1 MPHINALS
9 QAPPAVQFCAE
20 LKAQEAAVQRH
31 EVAAGDLEL
40 LADGALE
47 VRASSLTGRFS
58 IAADALPDVAK
69 TGGIPWSYFQDCD
82 PELRSFSFNHRV
94 RHAARHDQPAQL
106 VLRNETIVSI
116 LNANLLP
123 VPRAEILDTV
133 LNAKPADVAMEDIRA
148 IAPAWNEDFDVSLV
162 VPARSRAPRPGDL
175 VAFGVNVS
183 EGRDGAVQVHVAT
196 FRCVCKNGATERI
209 CDSQHHRLRRPLNHP
224 DRQRLFLNG
233 VASFAREAWQH
244 WQEHA
249 DALEELTRV
258 SIDPNDRTLLRS
270 RLSQRPFFLSKR
282 LADQVIDRLQ
292 LEIAEN
298 QGEPSVF
305 DLYNAMSYLATHTER
320 LSQTY
325 RTRLR
330 LGAGELGRRKSR
342 ICEACRQL
350 ILDTPT
356 T

>member
-1 MPHINALS
+1 
-9 QAPPAVQFCAE
+9 
-20 LKAQEAAVQRH
+20 
-31 EVAAGDLEL
+31 
-40 LADGALE
+40 
-47 VRASSLTGRFS
+47 
-58 IAADALPDVAK
+58 
-69 TGGIPWSYFQDCD
+69 
-82 PELRSFSFNHRV
+82 
-94 RHAARHDQPAQL
+94 
-106 VLRNETIVSI
+106 
-116 LNANLLP
+116 
-123 VPRAEILDTV
+123 
-133 LNAKPADVAMEDIRA
+133 
-148 IAPAWNEDFDVSLV
+148 
-162 VPARSRAPRPGDL
+162 
-175 VAFGVNVS
+175 
-183 EGRDGAVQVHVAT
+183 
-196 FRCVCKNGATERI
+196 
-209 CDSQHHRLRRPLNHP
+209 
-224 DRQRLFLNG
+224 LNG

>member
-1 MPHINALS
+1 MPHIDALL
-9 QAPPAVQFCAE
+9 QAPTAIQFCAE
-20 LKAQEAAVQRH
+20 LKAREVGVQRH
-31 EVAAGDLEL
+31 RVAVGDLGL
-40 LADGALE
+40 SADGMLE
-47 VRASSLTGRFS
+47 VRASSLSGRFS
-58 IAADALPDVAK
+58 IAANAQPDVAK
-69 TGGIPWSYFQDCD
+69 TGAIPWPYFQDCD
-82 PELRSFSFNHRV
+82 PELRSFSFNRRV
-94 RHAARHDQPAQL
+94 RQPARLSQPAQIAL
-106 VLRNETIVSI
+106 KNERVISI
-116 LNANLLP
+116 SNANLLP
-123 VPRAEILDTV
+123 APRAAILDTV

-148 IAPAWNEDFDVSLV
+148 IAPAWNEDFDVSLF

-183 EGRDGAVQVHVAT
+183 EGPDGAVQVHVAT

-209 CDSQHHRLRRPLNHP
+209 CDSQHHRLSRPLNRP

-249 DALEELTRV
+249 DALEELTRA
-258 SIDPNDRTLLRS
+258 SIDPNDRTSLRS

-305 DLYNAMSYLATHTER
+305 DLYNAMSYLATHAER
-320 LSQTY
+320 LSQAY

-330 LGAGELGRRKSR
+330 LGTGELGRRRSR
-342 ICEACRQL
+342 ICAACRQL
-350 ILDTPT
+350 ILDAPT
-356 T
+356 I